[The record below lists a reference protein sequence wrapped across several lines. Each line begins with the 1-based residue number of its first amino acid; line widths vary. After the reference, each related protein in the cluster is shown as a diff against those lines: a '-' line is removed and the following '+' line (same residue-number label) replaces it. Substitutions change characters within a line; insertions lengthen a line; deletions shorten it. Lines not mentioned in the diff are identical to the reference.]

1 MTITKLIAR
10 YKEMNPKGHFFSK
23 ETLKFFGQTLK
34 DFEVLETED
43 PNIFT
48 LNYTIWFDSSTP
60 FHKTNTFN
68 WATGELSIS
77 QERK

>member
-1 MTITKLIAR
+1 MTITKIIAR
-10 YKEMNPKGHFFSK
+10 YKEMNPNGHFFSRN
-23 ETLKFFGQTLK
+23 TLKFFGQTLK

-48 LNYTIWFDSSTP
+48 LNYTIWFNSSTP

-68 WATGELSIS
+68 WATGELSFS